1 MRRLMRECVRR
12 YLGWIV
18 LAVVC
23 MAVMA
28 AATAVTAWM
37 MKPVVND
44 VFIDKNRDILWL
56 VGPWLG
62 APSWPPSSS
71 RDWPITARRP

>member
-1 MRRLMRECVRR
+1 MRRLWRECIRH

-28 AATAVTAWM
+28 AATAFSAWLM
-37 MKPVVND
+37 EPVVNE
-44 VFIDKNRDILWL
+44 VFIGENRAMLWPLGL
-56 VGPWLG
+56 VP
-62 APSWPPSSS
+62 AC
-71 RDWPITARRP
+71 